1 MINIVKE
8 KVIGYAL
15 LTVGILIILYAAFSV
30 YSVFTKKQN
39 PVDVFNLP
47 GISLDLSGLVGSDLS
62 PEERALMKEKNVNT
76 KAELVSPEV
85 LNTPLNYTFHILF
98 MGFIA
103 SIGFKIANI
112 GTLLVRPIKV
122 NLKEEKSVLLPNK

>member
-1 MINIVKE
+1 MINIMRE
-8 KVIGYAL
+8 KVIGYSL
-15 LTVGILIILYAAFSV
+15 LTVGILIILYSAFSV
-30 YSVFTKKQN
+30 YSVFNKKQN

-47 GISLDLSGLVGSDLS
+47 GISLDLSGLVGGDLS
-62 PEERALMKEKNVNT
+62 PEEKALMKEKNVNT
-76 KAELVSPEV
+76 RAELISPEV

-103 SIGFKIANI
+103 SIGFKIANL
-112 GTLLVRPIKV
+112 GTLLIRPIKV

>member
-30 YSVFTKKQN
+30 YSVFTKKQK

-62 PEERALMKEKNVNT
+62 PEERMLMKEKNVNT
-76 KAELVSPEV
+76 KAELISPEV

-112 GTLLVRPIKV
+112 GTLLVRPIK
-122 NLKEEKSVLLPNK
+122 SIRHGICQ

>member
-1 MINIVKE
+1 MKE
-8 KVIGYAL
+8 KVIGYSL

-39 PVDVFNLP
+39 PVEVLNLP
-47 GISLDLSGLVGSDLS
+47 GISLDLSGFVGGDLS
-62 PEERALMKEKNVNT
+62 PEERAAMEKSNVNT
-76 KAELVSPEV
+76 KAELISPEV

-103 SIGFKIANI
+103 SIGFKIANL

-122 NLKEEKSVLLPNK
+122 NLKEEKSVLLPSK

>member
-1 MINIVKE
+1 MKE
-8 KVIGYAL
+8 KVIGYSL

-39 PVDVFNLP
+39 PQDVFNLP

-62 PEERALMKEKNVNT
+62 PEERALMKEKNINT
-76 KAELVSPEV
+76 KAELISPEV

-103 SIGFKIANI
+103 SIGFKIANL
-112 GTLLVRPIKV
+112 GTLMVRPIKV
-122 NLKEEKSVLLPNK
+122 NLKEEKSVLLPSK

>member
-1 MINIVKE
+1 MKE
-8 KVIGYAL
+8 KVIGYSL
-15 LTVGILIILYAAFSV
+15 LTVGILIILYSAFSV

-39 PVDVFNLP
+39 PQDVFNLP

-62 PEERALMKEKNVNT
+62 PEERALMKEKNVST

-103 SIGFKIANI
+103 SIGFKIANL
-112 GTLLVRPIKV
+112 GTLMVRPIKV
-122 NLKEEKSVLLPNK
+122 NLKEEKSVLLPNN

>member
-1 MINIVKE
+1 MKE
-8 KVIGYAL
+8 KVIGYSL
-15 LTVGILIILYAAFSV
+15 LTVGILIILYSAFSV

-39 PVDVFNLP
+39 PQDVFNLP
-47 GISLDLSGLVGSDLS
+47 GISLDLSGFVGGDLS
-62 PEERALMKEKNVNT
+62 PEERAAMEKSNVNT
-76 KAELVSPEV
+76 KAELISPEV

-103 SIGFKIANI
+103 SIGFKIANL

-122 NLKEEKSVLLPNK
+122 NLKEEKSVLLPSK

>member
-1 MINIVKE
+1 MRIVKE
-8 KVIGYAL
+8 KVIGYSL
-15 LTVGILIILYAAFSV
+15 LTVGILIIFYAAFSV

-39 PVDVFNLP
+39 PASVLNLP

-62 PEERALMKEKNVNT
+62 PEERALMKERNVNT
-76 KAELVSPEV
+76 KAELISPEV
-85 LNTPLNYTFHILF
+85 LNTPLNYTFHLLF

-103 SIGFKIANI
+103 SVGLKIANI
-112 GTLLVRPIKV
+112 GTMLVRPIKV